1 MPRTS
6 VAALSVVHIEP
17 AQRRPEPPSAL
28 SPDAAAQWRAI
39 VDSMPADW
47 FPRETH
53 PMLTQLCRMIVRC
66 ASIAEALDQ
75 AIEEGDDLSERK
87 FQNLM
92 RVEMQLS
99 DTIAKLSTKMRISQ
113 QSSSNYDKKRK
124 RTGKKVLPWEEG
136 GETPDAG

>member
-6 VAALSVVHIEP
+6 AAALSVVHIEP
-17 AQRRPEPPSAL
+17 AQRRPKPPSAL

-53 PMLTQLCRMIVRC
+53 PMLTQMCRLVVRC

-75 AIEEGDDLSERK
+75 AIRDGEDLSERK
-87 FQNLM
+87 YQNLM
-92 RVEMQLS
+92 RAEMQLS
-99 DTIAKLSTKMRISQ
+99 EGIAKLSTKMRISQ

-136 GETPDAG
+136 EATPDAG